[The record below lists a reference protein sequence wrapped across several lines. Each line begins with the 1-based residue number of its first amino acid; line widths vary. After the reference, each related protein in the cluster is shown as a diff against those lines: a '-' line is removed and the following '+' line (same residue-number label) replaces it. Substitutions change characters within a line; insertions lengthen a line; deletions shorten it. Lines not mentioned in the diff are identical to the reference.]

1 MSASRST
8 TAISKPKK
16 KGSVKK
22 HMTSR
27 VVVVLSFSM
36 INSAS
41 FGVMLDGT

>member
-1 MSASRST
+1 MSASRSLN
-8 TAISKPKK
+8 AMNKPKK
-16 KGSVKK
+16 KGNVIRR
-22 HMTSR
+22 MTSR